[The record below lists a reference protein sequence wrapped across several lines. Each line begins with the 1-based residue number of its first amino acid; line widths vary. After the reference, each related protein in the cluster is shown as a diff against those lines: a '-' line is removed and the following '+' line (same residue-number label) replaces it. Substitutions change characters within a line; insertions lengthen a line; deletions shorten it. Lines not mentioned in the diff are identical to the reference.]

1 MNNIDREIEKFK
13 DNLLSIEEITKS
25 LNNNN
30 KSLEKLLKETS
41 ELENIKSNIQK
52 EFSNLKN
59 NMKQEMENIKKSTED
74 NLEELNKNIKD
85 LIVETNKLDKKISS
99 LNQEQKETNKRL
111 ESIENKQIEIFKFIK
126 YGLLFNIIIIIL
138 LIFQII

>member
-1 MNNIDREIEKFK
+1 MNNIDSEIEKFK

-59 NMKQEMENIKKSTED
+59 NMKQEMDNIKKSTED
-74 NLEELNKNIKD
+74 NLEELN
-85 LIVETNKLDKKISS
+85 
-99 LNQEQKETNKRL
+99 
-111 ESIENKQIEIFKFIK
+111 
-126 YGLLFNIIIIIL
+126 
-138 LIFQII
+138 